1 MTNKRKKVDK
11 QNYPKKQTQPKKKP
25 LSSNRLIT
33 KKNDNENSIKRI
45 ENYVSIE
52 MQKYNEDILRSNDIL
67 YLSGEQLISDVS
79 ERDFGKVQIELKE
92 LKKIIREI
100 VVEEIE
106 KKNLK

>member
-1 MTNKRKKVDK
+1 MKK
-11 QNYPKKQTQPKKKP
+11 
-25 LSSNRLIT
+25 
-33 KKNDNENSIKRI
+33 
-45 ENYVSIE
+45 
-52 MQKYNEDILRSNDIL
+52 LRSNDIL

-79 ERDFGKVQIELKE
+79 ERDFAKVQIELKE

>member
-33 KKNDNENSIKRI
+33 NKNEYANSIEKI
-45 ENYVSIE
+45 GNYVSIE
-52 MQKYNEDILRSNDIL
+52 MQKYNEDILRLNDIL
-67 YLSGEQLISDVS
+67 YLNSEQLITDKS
-79 ERDFGKVQIELKE
+79 ENDIGKVQIELKE

-106 KKNLK
+106 KKT

>member
-1 MTNKRKKVDK
+1 MINKRKKEDK
-11 QNYPKKQTQPKKKP
+11 HNYPKKQIQPKKP

-33 KKNDNENSIKRI
+33 NKNDNENSIKRI
-45 ENYVSIE
+45 GNYVSIE

>member
-1 MTNKRKKVDK
+1 MTNKRKKAEK
-11 QNYPKKQTQPKKKP
+11 QNFLKKQTQPKK
-25 LSSNRLIT
+25 SSTTNRLIT
-33 KKNDNENSIKRI
+33 NKNDYENSIEKI
-45 ENYVSIE
+45 GNYVSNE
-52 MQKYNEDILRSNDIL
+52 MQKYHDDILGSNDIL

>member
-11 QNYPKKQTQPKKKP
+11 QNYPKKKS

-33 KKNDNENSIKRI
+33 NKTDNENSIKRI
-45 ENYVSIE
+45 GNYVSIE

-100 VVEEIE
+100 VIEEIE

>member
-1 MTNKRKKVDK
+1 MTNKRKKAEK
-11 QNYPKKQTQPKKKP
+11 QNFLKKQTQPKK
-25 LSSNRLIT
+25 SSTTNRLIT
-33 KKNDNENSIKRI
+33 KKNDYENSIEKI
-45 ENYVSIE
+45 GNYVSNE
-52 MQKYNEDILRSNDIL
+52 MQKYNDDILGSNDIL
-67 YLSGEQLISDVS
+67 FLNSEQLISDVS

>member
-1 MTNKRKKVDK
+1 MTNKRKKVGK
-11 QNYPKKQTQPKKKP
+11 QYHPKKQTQQKKKP

-33 KKNDNENSIKRI
+33 NKNDNENSIKRI

-67 YLSGEQLISDVS
+67 YLSSEQLISDVS

>member
-33 KKNDNENSIKRI
+33 NKNDNENSIKRI

-67 YLSGEQLISDVS
+67 YLNSEQLITDKS
-79 ERDFGKVQIELKE
+79 EKDFGKVQIELKE

-106 KKNLK
+106 KKDLK

>member
-11 QNYPKKQTQPKKKP
+11 QNYPKKQAQPKKKP

-33 KKNDNENSIKRI
+33 NKNDNENSIKGI
-45 ENYVSIE
+45 GKYVSKE
-52 MQKYNEDILRSNDIL
+52 MQKYNEDMLRSNDIL
-67 YLSGEQLISDVS
+67 FLNVEQLISDAS

>member
-1 MTNKRKKVDK
+1 MTNKRKKVGK
-11 QNYPKKQTQPKKKP
+11 QYHPKKQTQPKKKP

-33 KKNDNENSIKRI
+33 NKNDNENSIKRI
-45 ENYVSIE
+45 GNYVSIE

>member
-11 QNYPKKQTQPKKKP
+11 QNYPKKQTKPKKA
-25 LSSNRLIT
+25 LSGSKVTTN
-33 KKNDNENSIKRI
+33 KNEYANSIEKI
-45 ENYVSIE
+45 GNYVSNE

-67 YLSGEQLISDVS
+67 YLNSEQLISDKS
-79 ERDFGKVQIELKE
+79 ENDIGKVQIELKE

>member
-33 KKNDNENSIKRI
+33 NKNDYENSIEKI
-45 ENYVSIE
+45 ENYVSNE
-52 MQKYNEDILRSNDIL
+52 MQKYNDDILGPNDIL
-67 YLSGEQLISDVS
+67 YLNSEQLISDKS
-79 ERDFGKVQIELKE
+79 EKDFGKVQIELKE

>member
-1 MTNKRKKVDK
+1 
-11 QNYPKKQTQPKKKP
+11 
-25 LSSNRLIT
+25 
-33 KKNDNENSIKRI
+33 
-45 ENYVSIE
+45 
-52 MQKYNEDILRSNDIL
+52 MQKYNEDMLRSNDIL
-67 YLSGEQLISDVS
+67 FLNVEQLISDAS

>member
-33 KKNDNENSIKRI
+33 NKNDYENSIEKI
-45 ENYVSIE
+45 GNYVSNE
-52 MQKYNEDILRSNDIL
+52 MQKYHDDILGSNDIL
-67 YLSGEQLISDVS
+67 YLNCEQLISDVS